1 MLLGRLDVSQ
11 LHIGEGEAVHG
22 LRVLGID
29 LEGAAQ
35 IVESPQAVA
44 LLAEDG
50 AQVLEGHGIPGI
62 GGKSLHGVLL
72 GPRQV
77 ARPLV
82 AERQG
87 HAGVRVAGSEL
98 EAAVQQLSPLIE
110 LAEVHVAEAQ
120 VVEEIGILGILAE
133 ELLQVDAG
141 LVELAGGEEL
151 QSLVKVVHRR
161 GRWDGQILKW
171 LSSAAT

>member
-1 MLLGRLDVSQ
+1 MLLGRFDVAQ
-11 LHIGEGEAVHG
+11 LHVGEGEAVHG

-29 LEGAAQ
+29 LVGLAQ

-44 LLAEDG
+44 FLAEDG
-50 AQVLEGHGIPGI
+50 AQILESHGIAGI
-62 GGKSLHGVLL
+62 GGKSPHGVLP
-72 GPRQV
+72 GPRKV

-87 HAGVRVAGSEL
+87 YAGVRVAGCEQ
-98 EAAVQQLSPLIE
+98 EAAVQQLSPFIE
-110 LAEVHVAEAQ
+110 LAEVHVAKAQ

-141 LVELAGGEEL
+141 LVEVA
-151 QSLVKVVHRR
+151 
-161 GRWDGQILKW
+161 
-171 LSSAAT
+171 

>member
-11 LHIGEGEAVHG
+11 LHVGEGEAVHG

-29 LEGAAQ
+29 LKGLAQ
-35 IVESPQAVA
+35 IVESPQAVTP
-44 LLAEDG
+44 LAEDG
-50 AQVLEGHGIPGI
+50 AQILEGHGIPGI
-62 GGKSLHGVLL
+62 GSNSLHGVLL
-72 GPRQV
+72 GPREV

-87 HAGVRVAGSEL
+87 YAGVRVTGSEL

-120 VVEEIGILGILAE
+120 VVE
-133 ELLQVDAG
+133 
-141 LVELAGGEEL
+141 
-151 QSLVKVVHRR
+151 
-161 GRWDGQILKW
+161 
-171 LSSAAT
+171 